1 MHVEVMRLGIKDT
14 RANLGYNLYGRD
26 DSRDRCQTSQGKH
39 VCLLP
44 GRTSLG
50 VATIAP
56 LLRGAGLLDP
66 VVCCSARVT
75 GLWPLLPGFTASES
89 VASSRDVPDVVGE
102 DVAAIVLLLSH
113 VLPGAEHH

>member
-14 RANLGYNLYGRD
+14 RANLGYNLY
-26 DSRDRCQTSQGKH
+26 
-39 VCLLP
+39 